1 MKLNN
6 NNNKKE
12 EFNMAN
18 ATNEV
23 MNRAEGASHEFKKVI
38 GGTENNLEKI
48 SHDAGKKVGAMASD
62 FVASTSE
69 YARTGRDY
77 VKENPAKG
85 VALAAAVG
93 VVAGSL
99 LTIALRRR
107 H

>member
-6 NNNKKE
+6 QSNKKE
-12 EFNMAN
+12 ELNMAN
-18 ATNEV
+18 VTNEV
-23 MNRAEGASHEFKKVI
+23 MNRADGANHEFKKVI
-38 GGTENNLEKI
+38 GAENNLEKI

-85 VALAAAVG
+85 IALAAAVG